1 MGKQRC
7 LSTVR
12 ATALVA
18 DEQQYHR
25 VRSWSSLCRVMV
37 SIYRSPIPFT
47 ADYARATY
55 DLALIGWDSSFH
67 SPTHDLVASISAS
80 HQQPCRIIVLAD
92 IDDEQLI
99 VDALHAGAER
109 VIDTSASLR
118 IFAASVE
125 AALRERTLQPNLKH
139 LPPYIVD
146 QTSRI
151 VKITRQ
157 SVRLTPLEFRLLN
170 YLMDKRHTWTPRA
183 ELISHLWRQSEYEN
197 GRRLDIHVSKL
208 RSKLSLDGTY
218 GWQLGYD
225 RKLRSH
231 RLMAVNTEACL
242 ELNT

>member
-18 DEQQYHR
+18 DEHQYQK
-25 VRSWSSLCRVMV
+25 VRSWSSVSRAMV
-37 SIYRSPIPFT
+37 SIYRSPIPFST
-47 ADYARATY
+47 DYARATY
-55 DLALIGWDSSFH
+55 DLALIGWDTSARSC
-67 SPTHDLVASISAS
+67 THAIVSSISAT
-80 HQQPCRIIVLAD
+80 HQQHGRIVVLAD

-99 VDALHAGAER
+99 VEALHAGAER
-109 VIDTSASLR
+109 IIDTSASLR
-118 IFAASVE
+118 IFSASVE
-125 AALRERTLQPNLKH
+125 AALRERQLQPNLKH
-139 LPPYIVD
+139 LPPYVID

-157 SVRLTPLEFRLLN
+157 SVRLTPLEFRLFV
-170 YLMDKRHTWTPRA
+170 YLMDQRHTWTPRA
-183 ELISHLWRQSEYEN
+183 ELIGHLWRQTEFEN

-231 RLMAVNTEACL
+231 RLMAVNTEATL
-242 ELNT
+242 ELNL